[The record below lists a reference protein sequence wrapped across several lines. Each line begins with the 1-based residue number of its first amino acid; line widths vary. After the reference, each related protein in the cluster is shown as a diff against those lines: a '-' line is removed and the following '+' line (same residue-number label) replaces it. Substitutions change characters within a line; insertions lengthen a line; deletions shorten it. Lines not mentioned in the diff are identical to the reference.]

1 MLRKT
6 FSLLIFLVFS
16 WLIYCMITL
25 PNLEGLGNKTRKP
38 SISIYD
44 KNNNYVGSLGDVYA
58 GIIEYEDISKH
69 LVDAVIVL
77 EDRRFFEHYGVDL
90 RGLVRA
96 MLQNLKELRYS
107 QGASTITQQLSKLI
121 FLNSDKTLS
130 RKIRELMIAF
140 YLEYKFTKKE
150 ILTMYLNR
158 AYFGSGQYGIKAAS
172 KRFFLKE
179 PKDLSIAEAS
189 ILAGSLKAPSRLALT
204 VNKKASI
211 SRARTVLKLLN
222 RNNLISLRI
231 LENSEKELNN
241 IKNKNYFFDENIRYY
256 IDWLH
261 ASTPDEVLNNKKD
274 LIITSTLDPQ
284 IQKTINFSLKKN
296 TNKLDNNIQSAV
308 VVMNFDGAVK
318 GMLGGRRWS
327 ESKFNRATQ
336 SKRQLGSVFK
346 TYVYLTALD
355 MGFNLTDKI
364 MDTPIKKGEWS
375 PKNFSNKYEGL
386 ISLKK
391 AFATSSNVA
400 AIRLSDLVGRENII
414 KQVKKFGITSKVLN
428 NPSMA
433 LGTSS
438 FSLLETVGSFGAI
451 CGRGMPVIPF
461 GINEIKLR
469 DNRSIWKRNLPERN
483 KVVSNQVLIKL
494 KKLLRSVVKEGT
506 GKRIAKVP
514 IDIIG
519 KTGTSQKNR
528 DAWFLGCAKKHVIG
542 VWVGRDDDKSMKNI
556 YGSTLPL
563 SIFKD
568 IVLNL

>member
-38 SISIYD
+38 SISIFD

-121 FLNSDKTLS
+121 FLNSEKTLS

-140 YLEYKFTKKE
+140 YLEYKFTKNE

-308 VVMNFDGAVK
+308 VVMNFDGSVK

-469 DNRSIWKRNLPERN
+469 DNRSIWKRDLPVRN

>member
-1 MLRKT
+1 
-6 FSLLIFLVFS
+6 
-16 WLIYCMITL
+16 
-25 PNLEGLGNKTRKP
+25 
-38 SISIYD
+38 
-44 KNNNYVGSLGDVYA
+44 
-58 GIIEYEDISKH
+58 
-69 LVDAVIVL
+69 
-77 EDRRFFEHYGVDL
+77 
-90 RGLVRA
+90 
-96 MLQNLKELRYS
+96 
-107 QGASTITQQLSKLI
+107 
-121 FLNSDKTLS
+121 
-130 RKIRELMIAF
+130 
-140 YLEYKFTKKE
+140 
-150 ILTMYLNR
+150 
-158 AYFGSGQYGIKAAS
+158 
-172 KRFFLKE
+172 
-179 PKDLSIAEAS
+179 
-189 ILAGSLKAPSRLALT
+189 
-204 VNKKASI
+204 
-211 SRARTVLKLLN
+211 
-222 RNNLISLRI
+222 
-231 LENSEKELNN
+231 
-241 IKNKNYFFDENIRYY
+241 
-256 IDWLH
+256 
-261 ASTPDEVLNNKKD
+261 
-274 LIITSTLDPQ
+274 
-284 IQKTINFSLKKN
+284 
-296 TNKLDNNIQSAV
+296 
-308 VVMNFDGAVK
+308 
-318 GMLGGRRWS
+318 
-327 ESKFNRATQ
+327 
-336 SKRQLGSVFK
+336 
-346 TYVYLTALD
+346 
-355 MGFNLTDKI
+355 

>member
-38 SISIYD
+38 SISIFD

-121 FLNSDKTLS
+121 FLNSEKTLS

-140 YLEYKFTKKE
+140 YLEYKFTKNE